1 WVDAHQQDHVDL
13 VHHVLQAVQRGGR
26 IEHQARLGAAR
37 LDQLQGAINVLGGFR
52 VEGDIA
58 GAGFEEVADDAV
70 YRFDH
75 QVGVDRR
82 SDAIFAQRRA
92 DHRAD
97 GQVGHVM
104 VVHDIE
110 MHDVGDRKSTR
121 LNSSHV
127 KISYAVFCLKKKK
140 HIKPKE

>member
-1 WVDAHQQDHVDL
+1 AAGRIDQRPGLTQLVEGTGNELLPTKAWVDAHQQDHVDL

-92 DHRAD
+92 D
-97 GQVGHVM
+97 
-104 VVHDIE
+104 
-110 MHDVGDRKSTR
+110 DRK
-121 LNSSHV
+121 
-127 KISYAVFCLKKKK
+127 
-140 HIKPKE
+140 